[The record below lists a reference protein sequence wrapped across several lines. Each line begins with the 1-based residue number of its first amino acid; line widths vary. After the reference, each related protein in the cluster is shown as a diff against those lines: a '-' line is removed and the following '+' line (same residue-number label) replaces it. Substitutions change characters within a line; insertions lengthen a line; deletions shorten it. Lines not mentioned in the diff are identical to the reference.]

1 MTMPPVSSGA
11 PFGRKKP
18 PAPQDAADDPSVA
31 SALSVQSVD
40 PEEFK
45 AFIVERLRP
54 DRLLGSL
61 REQRA
66 RRPDYGYCNIVFRRF
81 SNRDATEIGL
91 DDIIRQANADEDIRA
106 AISRI
111 SEYGF
116 KVQIS
121 TYDEPSGRDLQI
133 SVEQHD
139 RAELTMI
146 MVERLDP

>member
-31 SALSVQSVD
+31 SALSFHSVD
-40 PEEFK
+40 PDEFK

-61 REQRA
+61 REQRD

-81 SNRDATEIGL
+81 STKEAAEIGL
-91 DDIIRQANADEDIRA
+91 DDIIQQANAAEYIRA

-116 KVQIS
+116 QVLIGS
-121 TYDEPSGRDLQI
+121 YDEPSGRDLQI
-133 SVEQHD
+133 TVRQDD
-139 RAELTMI
+139 RAELAMRI
-146 MVERLDP
+146 SEGLD